1 MTIVRKME
9 IFINFGG
16 FYESIHSN
24 IIDEQ
29 IEVQLEWCEDL
40 QEDGFDSVN
49 WRETFIDYSKEYVY
63 RLNEE
68 LDLNLSFV
76 GLNSPKYYNYTTDKI
91 IVKVNKE
98 DKKTLSKYIYD
109 IDFLDWADPR
119 LTSRDGFTSFYDGI
133 KGLLEMAQHYE
144 KDQEVLIGLVIDWLI
159 IKEEINDNIFDL
171 QFEIS
176 YNELQN

>member
-1 MTIVRKME
+1 ME

-16 FYESIHSN
+16 FYHSIHSD
-24 IIDEQ
+24 IIDGR
-29 IEVQLEWCEDL
+29 IETNLDWGEDL
-40 QEDGFDSVN
+40 QQDGFDAVN

-91 IVKVNKE
+91 IAKVNEE
-98 DKKTLSKYIYD
+98 DKKTLSRYIYD
-109 IDFLDWADPR
+109 SDFLDWADPR
-119 LTSRDGFTSFYDGI
+119 LTSCDGFHSFYNGI
-133 KGLLEMAQHYE
+133 KGLLQMAQHYE

-159 IKEEINDNIFDL
+159 TKEEINDNIYDL
-171 QFEIS
+171 EIEII